1 MKSEAQK
8 SESSSGTRNLLT
20 VDATSPDVSTYN
32 DEPVW
37 LVLTTKKFV
46 TDKHNLKPRKIQ
58 LPHPLN
64 ISQNTSICLITPEP
78 QRQFKDAI
86 AHPSF
91 PTELSKRITRV
102 ISLKKLETKYKSF
115 EQKRQL
121 RDSHDLFLADDRII
135 SYLAPILGKTFYK
148 STPKRPIPI
157 TLSPPKPKEKKNP
170 ALPSTKRSKP
180 QHDLTTLLPSAQIA
194 KEINHALSATTVHL
208 SSSTNTAIKVGLAC
222 FAAEQVAENIGAV
235 IGGLT
240 EKNLV
245 SWRNLRGV
253 HVKGPNTMAVPVWLA
268 EELWTDEG
276 MILEEQEARAIKEKA
291 KQKGKRKRDLVE
303 GPIGDSGNVVVKGDK
318 RHEGPVGNDGTD
330 SRRKKAK
337 KAAEE
342 DMSAEMR
349 ERREKLRQ
357 QKREAMEMIESADK
371 KATETNGEEPLRK
384 KKKSKKAIE
393 AV

>member
-1 MKSEAQK
+1 MKSETQK
-8 SESSSGTRNLLT
+8 SEGSSGTRNLLT
-20 VDATSPDVSTYN
+20 VDATSPEAIPYN

-46 TDKHNLKPRKIQ
+46 TDKYNLKPRKIQ

-64 ISQNTSICLITPEP
+64 TSQNTSICLITPEP
-78 QRQFKDAI
+78 QRQFKDAV

-102 ISLKKLETKYKSF
+102 ISLKKLEAKYKSF

-170 ALPSTKRSKP
+170 ALPSTKKSKT
-180 QHDLTTLLPSAQIA
+180 QDDLTTLLPSTKIA
-194 KEINHALSATTVHL
+194 KEINRALSATTVHL
-208 SSSTNTAIKVGLAC
+208 SSSTNTAIKVGLAY
-222 FAAEQVAENIGAV
+222 FAAEQVAENIEAV
-235 IGGLT
+235 MGGLT

-276 MILEEQEARAIKEKA
+276 MILEEEEARAIKEKA

-303 GPIGDSGNVVVKGDK
+303 GPVGDNGKVVVKGDK
-318 RHEGPVGNDGTD
+318 RQEGPVGNDGSD

-337 KAAEE
+337 RAAEE
-342 DMSAEMR
+342 DMSTEMR
-349 ERREKLRQ
+349 AKG
-357 QKREAMEMIESADK
+357 EASA
-371 KATETNGEEPLRK
+371 AETRGHGDD
-384 KKKSKKAIE
+384 
-393 AV
+393 

>member
-1 MKSEAQK
+1 M
-8 SESSSGTRNLLT
+8 
-20 VDATSPDVSTYN
+20 
-32 DEPVW
+32 W
-37 LVLTTKKFV
+37 LVLTTKKFI

-64 ISQNTSICLITPEP
+64 IFQNTSICLITPEP
-78 QRQFKDAI
+78 QRPFKDAI

-91 PTELSKRITRV
+91 PTDLSKRITRV
-102 ISLKKLETKYKSF
+102 ISLKKLEAKYKSF

-157 TLSPPKPKEKKNP
+157 TLTPPKPKEKKNP
-170 ALPSTKRSKP
+170 ALPSTKKLKT
-180 QHDLTTLLPSAQIA
+180 HDDITTLLPPTQIE
-194 KEINHALSATTVHL
+194 KEINRALSAATVHL
-208 SSSTNTAIKVGLAC
+208 SSSTNTAIKVGLAS
-222 FAAEQVAENIGAV
+222 FAAEQVAENIEAV
-235 IGGLT
+235 MVGLT
-240 EKNLV
+240 EKALV

-276 MILEEQEARAIKEKA
+276 MVLEEQEVRAIQEKA
-291 KQKGKRKRDLVE
+291 KHKGKRKRDLVE
-303 GPIGDSGNVVVKGDK
+303 GPVADSGNVVIRGDK
-318 RHEGPVGNDGTD
+318 KHKDPAGNDGID

-337 KAAEE
+337 RAAEE
-342 DMSAEMR
+342 EMNAEMR

-357 QKREAMEMIESADK
+357 QKQEAMEMIESADK
-371 KATETNGEEPLRK
+371 KATETSGEEHLRK
-384 KKKSKKAIE
+384 NKKSKKVI
-393 AV
+393 

>member
-1 MKSEAQK
+1 MKNEAQK
-8 SESSSGTRNLLT
+8 DEGSSGARNLLT
-20 VDATSPDVSTYN
+20 LDSTSPDVSPFN

-64 ISQNTSICLITPEP
+64 TSQNTSICLITPEP

-91 PTELSKRITRV
+91 PTDLSKRITRV
-102 ISLKKLETKYKSF
+102 ISLKKLEAKYKSF

-157 TLSPPKPKEKKNP
+157 TLTPSKPKEKKNP
-170 ALPSTKRSKP
+170 ALPSTKKSKS
-180 QHDLTTLLPSAQIA
+180 QDDLTTLLAPAQIA
-194 KEINHALSATTVHL
+194 REINRALSATVHL
-208 SSSTNTAIKVGLAC
+208 SSSTNTAIKVGIAS
-222 FAAEQVAENIGAV
+222 FAAEQVAENIEAV
-235 IGGLT
+235 MVGLT

-276 MILEEQEARAIKEKA
+276 MILEEQQVRAIKEKA

-303 GPIGDSGNVVVKGDK
+303 LPVADSGKEVITGDKKHEGPIG
-318 RHEGPVGNDGTD
+318 NDGID

-337 KAAEE
+337 RAAEE
-342 DMSAEMR
+342 EMSAEMR

-357 QKREAMEMIESADK
+357 QKREAMELIESADK
-371 KATETNGEEPLRK
+371 KATEANGEEPLRKK

>member
-1 MKSEAQK
+1 M
-8 SESSSGTRNLLT
+8 
-20 VDATSPDVSTYN
+20 
-32 DEPVW
+32 W

-64 ISQNTSICLITPEP
+64 TFQNTSICLITPEP

-91 PTELSKRITRV
+91 PTDLSKRITRV
-102 ISLKKLETKYKSF
+102 ISLKKLEAKYKSF

-157 TLSPPKPKEKKNP
+157 TLAPSKPKEKKNP
-170 ALPSTKRSKP
+170 ALPSTKKSKT
-180 QHDLTTLLPSAQIA
+180 QDCFTTLLAPAQIA
-194 KEINHALSATTVHL
+194 KEINRALSATTVHL
-208 SSSTNTAIKVGLAC
+208 SSSTNTAMKVGIAS
-222 FAAEQVAENIGAV
+222 FAAEQVAENIEAV
-235 IGGLT
+235 MAGLT

-276 MILEEQEARAIKEKA
+276 MILEEQQVRAIKEKA

-303 GPIGDSGNVVVKGDK
+303 APVADSGKEIITGDKKHEGPIG
-318 RHEGPVGNDGTD
+318 NDGID

-337 KAAEE
+337 RAAEE
-342 DMSAEMR
+342 EMSAEMR

-357 QKREAMEMIESADK
+357 QKREAMELIESADK
-371 KATETNGEEPLRK
+371 KDKKATEVNGEEPLRKK

>member
-1 MKSEAQK
+1 MKNEAQK
-8 SESSSGTRNLLT
+8 NESSSGTKNLLA
-20 VDATSPDVSTYN
+20 VDAISPDVSPYN

-64 ISQNTSICLITPEP
+64 TSQNTSICLITPEP

-91 PTELSKRITRV
+91 PPNLSKRITRV
-102 ISLKKLETKYKSF
+102 ISLKKLEAKYKSF

-157 TLSPPKPKEKKNP
+157 ALTLPKPKEKKNP
-170 ALPSTKRSKP
+170 ALPSTKKLKT
-180 QHDLTTLLPSAQIA
+180 QDDFTTLLPPTHIE
-194 KEINHALSATTVHL
+194 KEINRALSATTVHL
-208 SSSTNTAIKVGLAC
+208 SSSTNTAIKVGLTA
-222 FAAEQVAENIGAV
+222 FAAEQVAENIEAV
-235 IGGLT
+235 MSGLA

-268 EELWTDEG
+268 QELWTDEG
-276 MILEEQEARAIKEKA
+276 MILEEQEVMAIKEKA
-291 KQKGKRKRDLVE
+291 KQKGKRKRELVE
-303 GPIGDSGNVVVKGDK
+303 EPSGDSGKEVIEGDGKHKGPG
-318 RHEGPVGNDGTD
+318 RNDGID

-337 KAAEE
+337 RAAEE

-357 QKREAMEMIESADK
+357 QTRETMEMIEGAGK
-371 KATETNGEEPLRK
+371 KATAIIGEEPLK
-384 KKKSKKAIE
+384 KKRKSKKALE